1 MNSNSLSVL
10 FTLGSGVH
18 LFGAV
23 LPNKLILLCEA
34 EDNKG
39 SFDAKTVDTAVN
51 LVQHLSELQS
61 DQPEITHMFRHNPPG
76 ESQVSPT
83 VREEATHLITRFP
96 LTVQTH

>member
-39 SFDAKTVDTAVN
+39 SFDARRQLTQLLT
-51 LVQHLSELQS
+51 LSSISVSCNQ
-61 DQPEITHMFRHNPPG
+61 T
-76 ESQVSPT
+76 SQ
-83 VREEATHLITRFP
+83 R
-96 LTVQTH
+96 